1 MKRFAL
7 LFVAMVAVSNC
18 FAYGSYSS
26 EPSDWDIFMGFLTI
40 LFGILGFILFFKVWG
55 MTNDVREL
63 KNHYVGNFNDFFRS
77 TLRDYVIMGNMDC
90 AKRLLLRKFMRD
102 VTDSYSNLPGNSTE
116 KKQKSIRPYVEN
128 LQKQFEKIGEE
139 LPAYIKRM
147 ETYDDYNNFFV
158 AEDFVINKEEK
169 KD

>member
-1 MKRFAL
+1 
-7 LFVAMVAVSNC
+7 
-18 FAYGSYSS
+18 
-26 EPSDWDIFMGFLTI
+26 
-40 LFGILGFILFFKVWG
+40 
-55 MTNDVREL
+55 
-63 KNHYVGNFNDFFRS
+63 
-77 TLRDYVIMGNMDC
+77 MGNMDC